1 MIDKI
6 ISLLQKKQDRLSRR
20 YEKLEDAQGECPHA
34 YSDIQSEMQLT
45 DEINEHY
52 RRAVYNLE
60 MAARLESGV
69 IT

>member
-6 ISLLQKKQDRLSRR
+6 ISLLQEKQERLSRR
-20 YEKLEDAQGECPHA
+20 YADLEDTQGEYPHA
-34 YSDIQSEMQLT
+34 YSDIQSEMQRT

-60 MAARLESGV
+60 LAAKLESGV